1 MTSLRHPASL
11 IPIVLIFSLVLVPFA
26 LAQSGDAHKY
36 YSETGHNLDEPFF
49 HFFNATGG
57 LARYGYPTTEA
68 YVDPQT
74 KLLVQYF
81 QKARLEWH
89 PGNPEPY
96 RIQLGLL
103 GDELGKR
110 EPPIPVTQIPP
121 ASDPNCRYFPETGHT
136 VCLKFLDY
144 WNTAGGLDM
153 FGYPVT
159 EYKIENGRIVQYF
172 QRARM
177 EWHPEKPVGQRIQ
190 LAPLGDIYY
199 YYAQLDLTRRSSTVD
214 SAAPPGVK
222 PSVTALRPRATVLSP
237 IIPPNSIQN
246 GKVHVN
252 DQLGK
257 PVENAAVTL
266 IIHFPAG
273 DQVLSLLPTK
283 ANGAT
288 SFGFNVGQGRPGTIV
303 TLEFIVTYPGLPPA
317 NTRTSYMVWFY

>member
-1 MTSLRHPASL
+1 MTPLRHPVSL
-11 IPIVLIFSLVLVPFA
+11 VTFVLIFSLVLAPFA

-36 YSETGHNLDEPFF
+36 YNETGHNLDEPFF

-74 KLLVQYF
+74 GLLVQYF
-81 QKARLEWH
+81 QKARIEWH

-110 EPPIPVTQIPP
+110 EPPIPVTQVPP
-121 ASDPNCRYFPETGHT
+121 ASDPNCRYFPETSHT

-144 WNTAGGLDM
+144 WNTTGGLDM
-153 FGYPVT
+153 FGYPIT

-177 EWHPEKPVGQRIQ
+177 EWHPEKPAGQRIQ

-199 YYAQLDLTRRSSTVD
+199 YYAQLDLARRGATVD
-214 SAAPPGVK
+214 SAGPSGVR
-222 PSVTALRPRATVLSP
+222 PSVTALRPRATVLNP
-237 IIPPNSIQN
+237 IIARNRSQS
-246 GKVHVN
+246 GMVHVY
-252 DQLGK
+252 DQFDK
-257 PVENAAVTL
+257 PLASAAVTL
-266 IIHFPAG
+266 IVHFPAG
-273 DQVLSLLPTK
+273 DQALILAPTN

-288 SFGFNVGQGRPGTIV
+288 AFAFGVGQDRPGTIV
-303 TLEFIVTYPGLPPA
+303 SLEFIVTYPGLA
-317 NTRTSYMVWFY
+317 LASTRTSYMVWFY